1 MHIINHVLNA
11 DCFRQKQKYTEGK
24 EKWEFLDS
32 LSFLDNV
39 IHYRRKQS
47 QFDDS
52 YSFTDSQI
60 DQLSSD
66 CEALEPEK
74 LLQNDDSPHA
84 NIKTEYGGIDLQIAH
99 FNNCAPD
106 STHDVSYKHDNC
118 RKRAASE
125 ISEPA
130 YSKKDKRDQNKTPEQ
145 IFGELVTSILST
157 KNEVDK
163 NAAMLQIMHIL
174 TKSN

>member
-1 MHIINHVLNA
+1 MH
-11 DCFRQKQKYTEGK
+11 FRQRQKYTEGK
-24 EKWEFLDS
+24 DKWEFLDS

-39 IHYRRKQS
+39 IHYRRKQW
-47 QFDDS
+47 QLDDS

-66 CEALEPEK
+66 CETLEPEK
-74 LLQNDDSPHA
+74 IIIHNNDSLHA
-84 NIKTEYGGIDLQIAH
+84 NIKTEYVASDLHPTH

-106 STHDVSYKHDNC
+106 STLEVSQKLDNC

-125 ISEPA
+125 ASD
-130 YSKKDKRDQNKTPEQ
+130 SGCRKKDKHEQNKTPEQ
-145 IFGELVTSILST
+145 IFGELVTSLLST
-157 KNEVDK
+157 KNEADK

-174 TKSN
+174 TKNN